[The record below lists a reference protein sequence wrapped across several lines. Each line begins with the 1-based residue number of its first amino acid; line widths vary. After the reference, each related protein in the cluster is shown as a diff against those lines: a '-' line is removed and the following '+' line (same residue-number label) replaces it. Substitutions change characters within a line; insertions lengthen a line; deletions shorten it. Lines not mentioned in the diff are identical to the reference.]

1 MRFEGRRILLT
12 GGSGSLGQL
21 IAAEMAGAGALVTI
35 LDRATPALPRTDYL
49 RADLSSPE
57 GIDAAAGEVAGVAW
71 DLLINLAG
79 VQSFAPIEAQSASS
93 LYATYL
99 INLVAPARLA
109 QAVIPGMKARGAGRI
124 VNIGSIF
131 GSIAFAHF
139 ASYSSSKAGL
149 RALSQA
155 LRRELAG
162 TGVAVTYIAPRAIR
176 TPLNT
181 EAVLRFAELT
191 GMNMDEPDRVAHR
204 IVQAIGAGRD
214 EAYFGFPESLFVR
227 VNAILPGLVD
237 QALRANDIKARAL
250 FTPAE

>member
-1 MRFEGRRILLT
+1 MRFDGQRILIT
-12 GGSGSLGQL
+12 GGSGSLGHL
-21 IAAEMAGAGALVTI
+21 IAQMLAAEGAVISI
-35 LDRATPALPRTDYL
+35 LDRAEPAFSAGFF

-57 GIDAAAGEVAGVAW
+57 GIDAAAAAVAAEDW
-71 DLLINLAG
+71 DILVNLAG
-79 VQSFAPIEAQSASS
+79 VQTFAPLESQSAAS

-99 INLVAPARLA
+99 INLIAPARLA
-109 QAVIPGMKARGAGRI
+109 QAVLPRMKARRAGRI

-162 TGVAVTYIAPRAIR
+162 TGVGVSYIAPRAVK

-181 EAVLRFAELT
+181 EAVLRYAKLT
-191 GMNMDEPDRVAHR
+191 GMNMDEPALVARR
-204 IVQAIGAGRD
+204 IVDAIAAGKA

-227 VNAILPGLVD
+227 INAILPGLVD